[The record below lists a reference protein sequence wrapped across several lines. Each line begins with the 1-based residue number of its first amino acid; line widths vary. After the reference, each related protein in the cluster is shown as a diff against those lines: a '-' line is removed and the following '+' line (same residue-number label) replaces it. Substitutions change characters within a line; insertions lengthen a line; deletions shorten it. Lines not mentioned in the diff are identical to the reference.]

1 MEWII
6 LDLPVNL
13 VEFRPRTHKN
23 ILIYHIQET
32 SDKTESKPKI
42 LEHSGKFGKISACM
56 HANMLFNHKNRKY
69 QIQEFMNVEKKR

>member
-6 LDLPVNL
+6 LDLAGVNL

-42 LEHSGKFGKISACM
+42 LEHSGKFGKISASYAC
-56 HANMLFNHKNRKY
+56 KY
-69 QIQEFMNVEKKR
+69 AFLTIKTGNIRYTSS